1 MDRGERMIVKIMLAW
16 IVVIDTA
23 GVAFGIY
30 GYFAAKRK
38 WVK

>member
-1 MDRGERMIVKIMLAW
+1 MITELALIW
-16 IVVIDTA
+16 LVVIDTA
-23 GVAFGIY
+23 GIGLGIY

>member
-1 MDRGERMIVKIMLAW
+1 MIELALIW
-16 IVVIDTA
+16 LVFINIA
-23 GVAFGIY
+23 GIGFGIY